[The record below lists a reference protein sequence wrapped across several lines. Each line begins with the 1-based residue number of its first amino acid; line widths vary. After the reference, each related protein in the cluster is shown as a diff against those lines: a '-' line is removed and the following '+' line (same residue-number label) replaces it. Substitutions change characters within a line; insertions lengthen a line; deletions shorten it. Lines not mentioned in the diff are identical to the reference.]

1 MGSPGPYLRATSLA
15 SSGGGFTTSMPC
27 SATKTQHQG
36 MKLNIKKKKKQQHTT
51 TTNKLWIWIKRK
63 LQETPAKRSKPLPP
77 TLLHHHPAPTGT
89 HRCPFISTSPRL
101 HPANLAATPPQV
113 SIPPFFVCVCV
124 GFCLGLVPPHPTPP
138 IQSKLPSA
146 HTARAPIP
154 RLPIG
159 REILYPPSRPRNVCS
174 CSSPNK
180 SQLPSTACFTI
191 KVSLS
196 QFLFAPSPLSR
207 SHPPPFPLIINL
219 PWLESLQKEHTPPL

>member
-63 LQETPAKRSKPLPP
+63 LQETPAKRLKPLPP

-124 GFCLGLVPPHPTPP
+124 GFCLGLVPPHPPLNSEQTSFCSHCPCP
-138 IQSKLPSA
+138 HPSA
-146 HTARAPIP
+146 PDWQGNPIP
-154 RLPIG
+154 TLPA
-159 REILYPPSRPRNVCS
+159 EKCLLLQQSQQKPTAKHSLLH
-174 CSSPNK
+174 NK
-180 SQLPSTACFTI
+180 SLT
-191 KVSLS
+191 LS
-196 QFLFAPSPLSR
+196 ISFCSF
-207 SHPPPFPLIINL
+207 PPFPQPSASI
-219 PWLESLQKEHTPPL
+219 PSDY